1 MSIKS
6 FFSNWIVKNLLLA
19 LVFVAVFVILANVL
33 LNVITQHGK
42 EIAVPDFTSM
52 TVQEAARVASSAG
65 VEVVVSDSMYIRR
78 LKPGTVYKQNP
89 GAVAPGSFL
98 VNYTCSMN
106 LRNCSLPSAV
116 RLYTP
121 ACSSTLA
128 NTRPVS
134 YWTMSQALSLVMD
147 SYLVL
152 KPSAQSA
159 CLAVVS

>member
-1 MSIKS
+1 MQRHRSISLSLGRLAFIQSHRSSDPREVLRGERPKRVFPRFLSAQKS
-6 FFSNWIVKNLLLA
+6 GPAERTCQAGKCAQETWWKVRLPRQQKIPKPQPQLRDH
-19 LVFVAVFVILANVL
+19 VL
-33 LNVITQHGK
+33 L
-42 EIAVPDFTSM
+42 S
-52 TVQEAARVASSAG
+52 
-65 VEVVVSDSMYIRR
+65 
-78 LKPGTVYKQNP
+78 
-89 GAVAPGSFL
+89 
-98 VNYTCSMN
+98 YTCAMN

-121 ACSSTLA
+121 ACSNTWA

-134 YWTMSQALSLVMD
+134 YWTMSQALSWVMD